1 MPFEAKAHW
10 WWFQAN
16 LTINVRIS
24 GISQFKQIFLLIG
37 SLFFSFNFSQIMPII
52 SISFHIFLKDIQV
65 QIAIYVPI
73 YLHIWISMLNM
84 RV

>member
-1 MPFEAKAHW
+1 MLESQESVSSNKYSYLLEA
-10 WWFQAN
+10 
-16 LTINVRIS
+16 
-24 GISQFKQIFLLIG
+24 
-37 SLFFSFNFSQIMPII
+37 FFFFFNFSQIMPII